1 MFGSIQGCKD
11 GLELG
16 YTKVEESTPQS
27 KIKKIAMK
35 ITGGNQEAQDIKK
48 EKFKLLDVKKH
59 IRGAPEWCT

>member
-1 MFGSIQGCKD
+1 MLHTYVERFDVMCGRENI
-11 GLELG
+11 LG
-16 YTKVEESTPQS
+16 WNGEVNKA
-27 KIKKIAMK
+27 IAMK

>member
-1 MFGSIQGCKD
+1 MCGRENI
-11 GLELG
+11 LG
-16 YTKVEESTPQS
+16 WNGEVNKA
-27 KIKKIAMK
+27 IAMK